1 MSFVFSYSF
10 CQTVGQSRIIIW
22 FSNPIFAQFSLGDI
36 LRYLNPIFF
45 DSFDKNVC
53 VDSSAD
59 DMIDFKT
66 GSTKNNL
73 QVEVCFN
80 CHPFFTG
87 EQRLLDT
94 KGRAE
99 TFRRKMENAQAYKSK
114 AKDKKNKNSKKDDS
128 QTKSL
133 RELLNE
139 A

>member
-1 MSFVFSYSF
+1 MKANIHPKFNDEIVVTCSSCSNSF
-10 CQTVGQSRIIIW
+10 T
-22 FSNPIFAQFSLGDI
+22 
-36 LRYLNPIFF
+36 
-45 DSFDKNVC
+45 
-53 VDSSAD
+53 
-59 DMIDFKT
+59 T
-66 GSTKNNL
+66 GSTKEKL
-73 QVEVCFN
+73 QVEVCSN

-99 TFRRKMENAQAYKSK
+99 TFRRKMENAQVYQTK
-114 AKDKKNKNSKKDDS
+114 AKDKKSKNTKKDDS

>member
-1 MSFVFSYSF
+1 MKANIHPAFNEE
-10 CQTVGQSRIIIW
+10 II
-22 FSNPIFAQFSLGDI
+22 
-36 LRYLNPIFF
+36 
-45 DSFDKNVC
+45 VTC
-53 VDSSAD
+53 SSCGNS
-59 DMIDFKT
+59 FKT

>member
-1 MSFVFSYSF
+1 MKANIHPSFNEEVIVT
-10 CQTVGQSRIIIW
+10 C
-22 FSNPIFAQFSLGDI
+22 
-36 LRYLNPIFF
+36 
-45 DSFDKNVC
+45 
-53 VDSSAD
+53 SSCGHS
-59 DMIDFKT
+59 FKT

-99 TFRRKMENAQAYKSK
+99 TFRRKMENAEAYKSK
-114 AKDKKNKNSKKDDS
+114 AKDKKSKNNKKDDS